1 MRCRKPALKSA
12 LSLALPWPWARQVR
26 TVTIDR
32 AKEAGGLGLG
42 FNGGELLLL
51 AIGGCYSND
60 IYREAAKRGLRVEN
74 VEVKVTADWAG
85 EPVRAQ
91 NVCFSVSVEAEATA
105 QEILDLIHHTDS
117 VAEIPNSLR
126 LGTHCSPTGG
136 DQRYSTKHPMTTS
149 FQIDTIRI
157 GDGSLFLVAGP
168 CVIESEEH
176 AHFYGGS
183 DQRRHSL
190 AQLPFYL

>member
-1 MRCRKPALKSA
+1 MPQTSVEIRTVAGT
-12 LSLALPWPWARQVR
+12 SLAVGSSGPR

-51 AIGGCYSND
+51 AVGGCYSNHV
-60 IYREAAKRGLRVEN
+60 YREAAKRGLRVQN

-126 LGTHCSPTGG
+126 LGTAVQLAETKAIP
-136 DQRYSTKHPMTTS
+136 RST
-149 FQIDTIRI
+149 R
-157 GDGSLFLVAGP
+157 
-168 CVIESEEH
+168 
-176 AHFYGGS
+176 
-183 DQRRHSL
+183 
-190 AQLPFYL
+190 